1 MRFPRNTRIFRGQ
14 LDAAPFMGV
23 FFLLVLFLLLNKSVV
38 FTPGVHI
45 RLPETADLPGT
56 AQPTVTVAVDAG
68 GQLYFENQWCDES
81 RLKARLQAAVAR
93 AREPLTLVVQ
103 ADKEVKYEALVR
115 LGLLAREAGVK
126 EALLATRP
134 PVVPAMTRP

>member
-1 MRFPRNTRIFRGQ
+1 MRFPRNTRIFRGH

-68 GQLYFENQWCDES
+68 AQLYFENQWCDES
-81 RLKARLQAAVAR
+81 QFKARLQAAVAR